1 MLLIL
6 LSIREANIQTDRY
19 PIAED
24 VYTCSLLFFITMIS
38 MYEICRMRE
47 DLKVAYLNEI
57 FGPDA
62 DKEIMQIMLR
72 TLEVQC
78 KTTPSHSR
86 HHAPPRQPAARH
98 LLRDCF
104 A

>member
-6 LSIREANIQTDRY
+6 LSIREANIKTDRY

-57 FGPDA
+57 FGPDS
-62 DKEIMQIMLR
+62 DMEQNWMTLR
-72 TLEVQC
+72 TIEVQG
-78 KTTPSHSR
+78 TR
-86 HHAPPRQPAARH
+86 N
-98 LLRDCF
+98 LI
-104 A
+104 